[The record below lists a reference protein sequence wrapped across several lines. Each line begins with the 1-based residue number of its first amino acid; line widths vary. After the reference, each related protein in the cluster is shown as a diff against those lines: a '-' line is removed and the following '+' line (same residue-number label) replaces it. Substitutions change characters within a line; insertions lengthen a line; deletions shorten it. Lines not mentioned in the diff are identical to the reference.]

1 MLTFLRNEIAN
12 LAPPEW
18 GKFCLSKF
26 FFIIH
31 LEIVLASIERIDF
44 ESF

>member
-12 LAPPEW
+12 LAPSEW

-26 FFIIH
+26 FFII
-31 LEIVLASIERIDF
+31 EIVLAIIERIDF